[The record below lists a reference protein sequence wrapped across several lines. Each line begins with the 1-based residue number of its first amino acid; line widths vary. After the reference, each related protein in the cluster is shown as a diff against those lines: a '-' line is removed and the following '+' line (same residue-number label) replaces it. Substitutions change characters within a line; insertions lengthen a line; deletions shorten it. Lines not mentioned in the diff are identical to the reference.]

1 MIVSS
6 RDTDEELERF
16 LEQRMKRFL
25 RFDQN
30 VPVPI
35 VNRYATPGTLGAD
48 RLAAAV
54 GANTI
59 YPNIDI
65 LIVDFGTAITIDVVS
80 GGEFLGGNIT
90 PGAAIRFKALH
101 HFTKKLPLCS
111 LNDNPTELFGNTS
124 VSAIECGVV
133 NGIVY
138 EIEGYIRDL
147 QRKYSDLRII
157 FTGGD
162 SNFFAKRLKN
172 TIFAT
177 YDLVAYGLNRILEY
191 NAE

>member
-59 YPNIDI
+59 YPNSDI
-65 LIVDFGTAITIDVVS
+65 LIVDFERPLRSTSSRAANSSAATS
-80 GGEFLGGNIT
+80 P

-101 HFTKKLPLCS
+101 HFTKKTAAVL
-111 LNDNPTELFGNTS
+111 
-124 VSAIECGVV
+124 
-133 NGIVY
+133 
-138 EIEGYIRDL
+138 
-147 QRKYSDLRII
+147 
-157 FTGGD
+157 
-162 SNFFAKRLKN
+162 
-172 TIFAT
+172 
-177 YDLVAYGLNRILEY
+177 
-191 NAE
+191 AER

>member
-1 MIVSS
+1 MCI
-6 RDTDEELERF
+6 RD
-16 LEQRMKRFL
+16 
-25 RFDQN
+25 
-30 VPVPI
+30 
-35 VNRYATPGTLGAD
+35 
-48 RLAAAV
+48 
-54 GANTI
+54 
-59 YPNIDI
+59 
-65 LIVDFGTAITIDVVS
+65 S
-80 GGEFLGGNIT
+80 
-90 PGAAIRFKALH
+90 FKALH